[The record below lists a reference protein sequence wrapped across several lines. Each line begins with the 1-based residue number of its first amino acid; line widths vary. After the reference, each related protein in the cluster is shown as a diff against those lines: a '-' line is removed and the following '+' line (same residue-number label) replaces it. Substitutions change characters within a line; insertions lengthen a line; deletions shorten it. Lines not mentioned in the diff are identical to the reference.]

1 VVWSRLFLQMVE
13 EFAVKGD
20 ENLILIYSLQIE
32 GESMSMY
39 GMKKIKLSSLR
50 AGVLALLFL

>member
-1 VVWSRLFLQMVE
+1 MVE
-13 EFAVKGD
+13 EFAVKGV

-32 GESMSMY
+32 GDSMCMY
-39 GMKKIKLSSLR
+39 GLKKIKLSPLR